1 MRKKKK
7 KKSRKEDEPPK
18 FKFYR
23 FVTAYMPR
31 AAMTTGRRRRTTER
45 FIWEGAAIA
54 SYLVIVYVEE
64 D

>member
-1 MRKKKK
+1 M
-7 KKSRKEDEPPK
+7 SPPK

-23 FVTAYMPR
+23 FVIAYIPR